1 MVPKDNRKQN
11 PEESY
16 TNKYQK
22 QVACS
27 YVYKLLCV
35 GGKFS
40 KPFKSYLGED
50 GVYNVI
56 ISMIEERKF
65 CTDIMKKH
73 FNKKLAMTMVKI
85 FKTLI
90 NVEFVVMFMLKFIIA
105 RNYCH
110 ITGKCWNSAQRDCNI
125 NVKLNHE
132 IPIVFHKLKNYDFL
146 TPIRIKKC
154 VTIYAS
160 HNLCLYSL
168 FLNAITLKKCLVK
181 LLILYVILS

>member
-1 MVPKDNRKQN
+1 
-11 PEESY
+11 
-16 TNKYQK
+16 
-22 QVACS
+22 
-27 YVYKLLCV
+27 
-35 GGKFS
+35 
-40 KPFKSYLGED
+40 
-50 GVYNVI
+50 
-56 ISMIEERKF
+56 
-65 CTDIMKKH
+65 
-73 FNKKLAMTMVKI
+73 MVKI

-90 NVEFVVMFMLKFIIA
+90 NVEFVVMFMLRFIIA

-160 HNLCLYSL
+160 HNLCL
-168 FLNAITLKKCLVK
+168 
-181 LLILYVILS
+181 